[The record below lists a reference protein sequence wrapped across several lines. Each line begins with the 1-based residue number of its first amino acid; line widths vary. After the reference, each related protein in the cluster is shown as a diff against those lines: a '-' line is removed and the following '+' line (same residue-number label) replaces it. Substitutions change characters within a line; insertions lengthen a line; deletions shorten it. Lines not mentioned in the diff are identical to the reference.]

1 MKTILVVDDDKLNL
15 SAARKVLSGEY
26 KVIPVEGNTGIVL
39 FGK

>member
-26 KVIPVEGNTGIVL
+26 KVTL
-39 FGK
+39 L